1 MGINNVTKSDKIKDV
16 VEDVIQKGTLD
27 KKYETNHTRDD
38 QAKHVKNI
46 EDITNI
52 NNVTNIDK
60 IKNQIKYL
68 KWKTNGKQENKTYT
82 DSVDLL
88 NIEDITNINNITN
101 IDNIKKLIEKLIS
114 KTSDE
119 KEVSNKDSV
128 DIEY

>member
-1 MGINNVTKSDKIKDV
+1 MG
-16 VEDVIQKGTLD
+16 
-27 KKYETNHTRDD
+27 
-38 QAKHVKNI
+38 NI

-52 NNVTNIDK
+52 NNITNIDK
-60 IKNQIKYL
+60 IKNQIKYF

-114 KTSDE
+114 KHLMRRRYQIRIQLILKTLKTSQI
-119 KEVSNKDSV
+119 STTS
-128 DIEY
+128 